1 MNLNFGGLL
10 QQFLGGNQAPDAID
24 HFERVAQEATPDQLS
39 QGLTAMFNSDQ
50 TPAFGQMAAQLFGQA
65 NPEQQAG
72 MFNQLLI
79 GAAPALGSLLGSE
92 QGAGLGGVLSQFIQR
107 GGGEGALSPEQAA
120 QLTPAQVQAIAEHA
134 EVHSP
139 GIIEVMSRFYAQHPG
154 LVKTL
159 GSAALTIAL
168 AKIAERARA

>member
-1 MNLNFGGLL
+1 MHLNLGGLL
-10 QQFLGGNQAPDAID
+10 QQFLGGNQAPDAVD
-24 HFERVAQEATPDQLS
+24 HFERVAQGTAPDVLS

-50 TPAFGQMAAQLFGQA
+50 TPAFGQMAT
-65 NPEQQAG
+65 
-72 MFNQLLI
+72 
-79 GAAPALGSLLGSE
+79 
-92 QGAGLGGVLSQFIQR
+92 
-107 GGGEGALSPEQAA
+107 
-120 QLTPAQVQAIAEHA
+120 QLTPAQVQTIAEHA

-139 GIIEVMSRFYAQHPG
+139 GIIEAMSRFYAQHPG